1 MEIFTSG
8 PSDFYLSIYHI
19 AQEAREKGRFVGAD
33 FFSAWSGAELFL

>member
-19 AQEAREKGRFVGAD
+19 AQEAREKGCWIVKPSWLCG
-33 FFSAWSGAELFL
+33 S